1 MPKRTKL
8 ETLLWELVTIPSINP
23 SLDQEGIGCG
33 EEPVATYLQTLAEKK
48 GLEVYRQAVLPGRE
62 NLIIRLTPSSKVKQK
77 ILLAPHLD
85 VVPAPLSSFSPKIS
99 KRRLYGRGSCDT
111 KASVACFFHALTDLA
126 EAPQRPKETEISFVG
141 LVDEEFA
148 QSGSRKF
155 AKVGPKGDLAIVGE
169 PTQLQV
175 VTAHKGSLWIQLKTL
190 GKSAHGATPE
200 KGINAI
206 EAMQHVLGILYH
218 EYPRLLSRRMHPL
231 LGQATLSV
239 GAIHGGS
246 QPNVVP
252 DLCMIDLD
260 RRTLPGES
268 VNAIIQELE
277 ACFSSLGAQK
287 PEVRISRTVPC
298 PPLQTDADLPLVRS
312 FLQKVGRR
320 KSKGVPYFTDA
331 SPISMGGTP
340 AIVFGPG
347 NIDQAHSRDEWVSLE
362 EVERGHAKILHFLQ
376 SLP

>member
-1 MPKRTKL
+1 MAKRNSLTN
-8 ETLLWELVTIPSINP
+8 LLWELVAIPSINP
-23 SLDQEGIGCG
+23 SLDHEGIGCG
-33 EEPVATYLQTLAEKK
+33 EQPVAIYLQSIAEKK
-48 GLEVYRQAVLPGRE
+48 GLEVYRQPVLPGRE
-62 NLIIRLTPSSKVKQK
+62 NLIIRLTPPGKVRQK

-99 KRRLYGRGSCDT
+99 KGRLHGRGSCDT

-126 EAPQRPKETEISFVG
+126 DSPQRPKETEICFIG

-148 QSGSRKF
+148 QFGSRKF
-155 AKVGPKGDLAIVGE
+155 AKLGPKGDLAIIGE

-206 EAMQHVLGILYH
+206 EAMQRALGILYH
-218 EYPRLLSRRMHPL
+218 EYTLLLSKRMHPL

-239 GAIHGGS
+239 GTIHGGS

-252 DLCMIDLD
+252 DLCMVDLD

-268 VNAIIQELE
+268 VDGIIEELE
-277 ACFSSLGAQK
+277 ACFSSLGTQK
-287 PEVRISRTVPC
+287 PEIRVSRKVPC
-298 PPLQTDADLPLVRS
+298 PPLQTDPDLPLVRS

-320 KSKGVPYFTDA
+320 KSKGVSYFTDA

-362 EVERGHAKILHFLQ
+362 EVGLGYAKILNFLQ
-376 SLP
+376 SLR

>member
-1 MPKRTKL
+1 MAKRNSLTN
-8 ETLLWELVTIPSINP
+8 LLWELVAIPSINP
-23 SLDQEGIGCG
+23 SLDHEGIGCG
-33 EEPVATYLQTLAEKK
+33 EEPVATNLQTLAEKK

-62 NLIIRLTPSSKVKQK
+62 NLIIRLTPSGKVRQK

-99 KRRLYGRGSCDT
+99 KGRLHGRGACDT

-126 EAPQRPKETEISFVG
+126 DSPQRPKETEISLVG

-175 VTAHKGSLWIQLKTL
+175 ITAHKGSLWIQLKTL

-206 EAMQHVLGILYH
+206 EAMQRVLGILYH

-252 DLCMIDLD
+252 DLCRVDLD

-268 VNAIIQELE
+268 VNGIIQELE

-287 PEVRISRTVPC
+287 PEVRVSRTAPC
-298 PPLQTDADLPLVRS
+298 PPLQTDPDLPLVRL

-320 KSKGVPYFTDA
+320 KSQGVPYFTDA
-331 SPISMGGTP
+331 SPVAMGGTP

>member
-1 MPKRTKL
+1 M
-8 ETLLWELVTIPSINP
+8 V
-23 SLDQEGIGCG
+23 
-33 EEPVATYLQTLAEKK
+33 
-48 GLEVYRQAVLPGRE
+48 
-62 NLIIRLTPSSKVKQK
+62 
-77 ILLAPHLD
+77 
-85 VVPAPLSSFSPKIS
+85 
-99 KRRLYGRGSCDT
+99 
-111 KASVACFFHALTDLA
+111 
-126 EAPQRPKETEISFVG
+126 
-141 LVDEEFA
+141 
-148 QSGSRKF
+148 
-155 AKVGPKGDLAIVGE
+155 
-169 PTQLQV
+169 
-175 VTAHKGSLWIQLKTL
+175 
-190 GKSAHGATPE
+190 
-200 KGINAI
+200 
-206 EAMQHVLGILYH
+206 
-218 EYPRLLSRRMHPL
+218 
-231 LGQATLSV
+231 
-239 GAIHGGS
+239 
-246 QPNVVP
+246 
-252 DLCMIDLD
+252 DLD

-268 VNAIIQELE
+268 VNGIIQELE